1 MSDTKPTEKLNV
13 AHIASLSR
21 LDLTE
26 EETATF
32 QTQLDAIMTHI
43 EHLQSV
49 DVEGIEPTAYP
60 TPVFDNLRADEP
72 GTSIPQSAV
81 LQNAPKQSQDQ
92 IQVPKVIVTE

>member
-1 MSDTKPTEKLNV
+1 MSDSKLDV
-13 AHIASLSR
+13 AHIATLSR

-32 QTQLDAIMTHI
+32 QSQLEAIMTHI

-49 DVEGIEPTAYP
+49 DVDGIEPTAYP
-60 TPVFDNLRADEP
+60 TPIFDRLRADEP
-72 GTSIPQSAV
+72 GISIPQAAV
-81 LQNAPKQSQDQ
+81 IQNAPRDSKDQ